1 MRFTIK
7 LGGSVLEDPR
17 TRLNIL
23 GQVSRIWG
31 EGHEIVLVHGGG
43 KSLSRRLDQLGIAS
57 RFVDGLRVTDAE
69 TLRVAVMVLA
79 GEVNKTIVAEL
90 AGLGTR
96 AVGFCGADA
105 GAVSCVPAE
114 EPPGGNEKLG
124 YVGRPVAINRSFFDL
139 LLGQKLVPVVSSL
152 ALGEDFRL
160 YNVNADQM
168 ASVCAWS
175 THSQALVFLTDVPG
189 VRSGSGEVLKEIG
202 RKDIERLRGQG
213 VIAGGMLPKTR
224 SCLEAIDRGVPAVYI
239 VPGAGHEVLRDLVDG
254 NLTEGTF
261 IHGNDRDSGHLLAD

>member
-114 EPPGGNEKLG
+114 RTPGRE
-124 YVGRPVAINRSFFDL
+124 
-139 LLGQKLVPVVSSL
+139 
-152 ALGEDFRL
+152 
-160 YNVNADQM
+160 
-168 ASVCAWS
+168 
-175 THSQALVFLTDVPG
+175 
-189 VRSGSGEVLKEIG
+189 
-202 RKDIERLRGQG
+202 
-213 VIAGGMLPKTR
+213 
-224 SCLEAIDRGVPAVYI
+224 
-239 VPGAGHEVLRDLVDG
+239 
-254 NLTEGTF
+254 
-261 IHGNDRDSGHLLAD
+261 

>member
-1 MRFTIK
+1 LRFTIK

-17 TRLNIL
+17 TRQHIL
-23 GQVSRIWG
+23 GQVSGIAG

-43 KSLSRRLDQLGIAS
+43 KNLSRCLDQLGIAS
-57 RFVDGLRVTDAE
+57 RFVDGLRVTDAA

-105 GAVSCVPAE
+105 AAVSCVPAKD
-114 EPPGGNEKLG
+114 PPGRDEKLG
-124 YVGRPVAINRSFFDL
+124 YVGRPVGINRDFFDL
-139 LLGQKLVPVVSSL
+139 LLGHKLVPVVSSL
-152 ALGEDFRL
+152 ALGEDFCL
-160 YNVNADQM
+160 YNINADQM

-175 THSQALVFLTDVPG
+175 TDSQALVFLTDVPG
-189 VRSGSGEVLKEIG
+189 VRSGNGEVLKEIG

-213 VIAGGMLPKTR
+213 VIAGGMLPKTH
-224 SCLEAIDRGVPAVYI
+224 SCLEALDRGVPAVYI
-239 VPGAGHEVLRDLVDG
+239 VPGAGLDVLRRLVDG

-261 IHGNDRDSGHLLAD
+261 IHGND